1 MTRCGGDLWPIDHNF
16 YATAIGHCIDTE
28 RSALLESSGRLAF
41 RSQGLNIEPVRNF
54 FFFSS
59 HAGSRF
65 FLTAHRDF
73 CEIYVNVGRAKR
85 RAKQTTLAAY
95 MLGYSSLTY
104 LSFPPEHSST
114 GTAERWDWSPQNGLP
129 SWVVFLFF
137 DAPGV
142 NVSLHAN
149 NTRYSALPKLQRS
162 LRVARWDATFPSLG
176 NFDSSSSSQISPQL
190 RARGARGH
198 TSGRSDVSKREDR
211 CASLT
216 AQVEAGR
223 RAFIK
228 KKQQL
233 VI

>member
-1 MTRCGGDLWPIDHNF
+1 MSDEQRGERNKQPSPRTCWDIAPWHTFLFRQN
-16 YATAIGHCIDTE
+16 TAAQAQQRGETDPLHKTGCH
-28 RSALLESSGRLAF
+28 R
-41 RSQGLNIEPVRNF
+41 GLF
-54 FFFSS
+54 FF
-59 HAGSRF
+59 
-65 FLTAHRDF
+65 
-73 CEIYVNVGRAKR
+73 
-85 RAKQTTLAAY
+85 
-95 MLGYSSLTY
+95 
-104 LSFPPEHSST
+104 
-114 GTAERWDWSPQNGLP
+114 
-129 SWVVFLFF
+129 FF

-228 KKQQL
+228 KNLSYKL
-233 VI
+233 VFIGSAAWYTYVFA